1 METEKCDLETRL
13 TMEMAGGVFLS
24 QSSYNTLNKR
34 LRRLHHLSGSEVVD
48 LIKTEVLVPVRDLT
62 WAPAFPP
69 VPLVTEAGVSVYIW
83 SWRNTRLSRTLTS
96 RSRFMK
102 GMLENPVQ
110 SNGKKNLFLNIHE

>member
-69 VPLVTEAGVSVYIW
+69 VPLVAGYGG
-83 SWRNTRLSRTLTS
+83 RGQCLHL
-96 RSRFMK
+96 
-102 GMLENPVQ
+102 GLEEYKVEQ
-110 SNGKKNLFLNIHE
+110 NLNKRIKIHERNAGKPCPV

>member
-1 METEKCDLETRL
+1 METEKCDPETRL

-69 VPLVTEAGVSVYIW
+69 VPLDRWLRRPGSVS
-83 SWRNTRLSRTLTS
+83 TS
-96 RSRFMK
+96 
-102 GMLENPVQ
+102 GPGGIQ
-110 SNGKKNLFLNIHE
+110 G